1 MTQGKKIYLELLH
14 YRNSLFQTA
23 VNMQSLEVGWNYKDS
38 SAKSQLFQVLDQ
50 R

>member
-14 YRNSLFQTA
+14 FKNSLFQTA

-38 SAKSQLFQVLDQ
+38 SAKAQSYFKC
-50 R
+50 